1 MLSFPVFAKQYSRLW
16 SASPRR
22 CCPSGEPENS
32 LSQTFQPLNLGTL
45 KPRPRRHRDE
55 KRVTITP
62 LEFVLTNGD
71 ARNLFRFRSCKNCR
85 VSLGSTCP
93 FLKFQFNFSLLSPF
107 IARRSPFFSS
117 FPFMRLHTLSFSVS
131 RKSCICHSYEN
142 TGGVPQLFPLWNAR
156 LAILSLLRVSDP
168 YRPSDALE
176 DFAWHNGIPPG
187 TLRGE

>member
-1 MLSFPVFAKQYSRLW
+1 MLSFPVFASQYSPLW

-32 LSQTFQPLNLGTL
+32 LSQTFQPLNLPTL

-55 KRVTITP
+55 KLVTITP

-71 ARNLFRFRSCKNCR
+71 ARNLFRFRSYKNCR
-85 VSLGSTCP
+85 VSLGSTYP
-93 FLKFQFNFSLLSPF
+93 FLKFHFNFSLLSPL
-107 IARRSPFFSS
+107 ITRHSPFFSS
-117 FPFMRLHTLSFSVS
+117 FLFKPLHTLSFSVS
-131 RKSCICHSYEN
+131 RKSRICHSYEN
-142 TGGVPQLFPLWNAR
+142 TGGVPN
-156 LAILSLLRVSDP
+156 SSHSGTDP

-176 DFAWHNGIPPG
+176 DLAWHNGVPPG